1 MIESL
6 EAFARTLVIAPH
18 PDDEVLGAGGTI
30 ARLSAAG
37 GEVTVAIVTKAVPPA
52 YSEEYFARTQSEAGR
67 ANELLGVKKVLWLN
81 QPAAQLAEV
90 PHRTLNEALRQVV
103 IDLAPT
109 ALLLPFVGDIHLDH
123 QLAALSA
130 LVAARPHQSEY
141 PRTIL
146 AYETVSETHWNAPYV
161 TPSFVPNVFIDIE
174 ATLPRK
180 LEAMQAYKSQLRDFP
195 HQRSLDSLRALAVT
209 RGTAVH
215 CSAAEAFV
223 LIRQVL

>member
-37 GEVTVAIVTKAVPPA
+37 REVMVAIVTKAVPPA
-52 YSEEYFARTQSEAGR
+52 YSEEYAARAQSEARR
-67 ANELLGVKKVLWLN
+67 ANELMGVKKVLWLN

-90 PHRTLNEALRQVV
+90 PHRTLNEALRQV
-103 IDLAPT
+103 IAELAPT
-109 ALLLPFVGDIHLDH
+109 ALLVPFVGDIHLDH
-123 QLAALSA
+123 QLASLSA
-130 LVAARPHQSEY
+130 LVAARPHQPQF
-141 PRTIL
+141 PRTVM

-161 TPSFVPNVFIDIE
+161 TPSFVPNVFVDIE
-174 ATLPRK
+174 ATLSRK

-195 HQRSLDSLRALAVT
+195 HQRSLDALRALAVT

-223 LIRQVL
+223 LMRQVI